1 MSFTTPTYLAVKTAT
16 SKSLDHSKRR
26 VISLYRQW
34 QRAVRIPLPIDETD
48 PIRKQAPEIVETYA
62 LVIPVSAVR
71 SRIRQEF
78 ERHRYVQELSVIDV
92 LIFKG
97 IAEYQV
103 PPPHRFRVHGLIGG
117 IGDDEFLE
125 V

>member
-1 MSFTTPTYLAVKTAT
+1 MWILGFISRQPFGYGTTTAMSFTTPTYLAAKTAS
-16 SKSLDHSKRR
+16 SKSFDHSKRR

-34 QRAVRIPLPIDETD
+34 QRAVYNTHQQTN
-48 PIRKQAPEIVETYA
+48 RKAPEIVETYA

-78 ERHRYVQELSVIDV
+78 ERHRYVRELPVIDM

-97 IAEYQV
+97 LAEYQV
-103 PPPHRFRVHGLIGG
+103 RRSQMKANL
-117 IGDDEFLE
+117 
-125 V
+125 

>member
-1 MSFTTPTYLAVKTAT
+1 MSFTAPTYLATKTT
-16 SKSLDHSKRR
+16 LSKSLEHSKKR

-34 QRAVRIPLPIDETD
+34 QRAVSIQSPSIEKPLSND
-48 PIRKQAPEIVETYA
+48 KAPEIVETYA

-78 ERHRYVQELSVIDV
+78 ERHRYVQDLRAIDI

-97 IAEYQV
+97 LAEYQV
-103 PPPHRFRVHGLIGG
+103 
-117 IGDDEFLE
+117 
-125 V
+125 

>member
-1 MSFTTPTYLAVKTAT
+1 MDHGRWGGMSFTAPTYLATKTAS
-16 SKSLDHSKRR
+16 SKSLDHSRRR

-34 QRAVRIPLPIDETD
+34 QRAVNHCQLFNVSNSI
-48 PIRKQAPEIVETYA
+48 KAPEIVETYA

-78 ERHRYVQELSVIDV
+78 ERHRYVQELPVIDV

-97 IAEYQV
+97 LVEYQV
-103 PPPHRFRVHGLIGG
+103 ISSSTLCVADL
-117 IGDDEFLE
+117 
-125 V
+125 

>member
-34 QRAVRIPLPIDETD
+34 QRAVRIPAPLQLMKLTNPLY
-48 PIRKQAPEIVETYA
+48 QAPEIVETYA

-97 IAEYQV
+97 TAEYQV
-103 PPPHRFRVHGLIGG
+103 PPPHRLGVHG
-117 IGDDEFLE
+117 
-125 V
+125 